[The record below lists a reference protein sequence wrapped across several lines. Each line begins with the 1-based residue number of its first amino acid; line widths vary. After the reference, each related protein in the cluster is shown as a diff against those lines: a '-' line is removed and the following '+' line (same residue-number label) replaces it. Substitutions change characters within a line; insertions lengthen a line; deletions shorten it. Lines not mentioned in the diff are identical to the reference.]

1 MATALRIEALGALPR
16 IDPAVAALAEALV
29 SLLEAGGIDAAIVDE
44 TARGAWFVCGDG
56 VRFRVPGGA
65 PLDAGRVGDAV
76 ALLDHADP
84 LLARV
89 ETILGIALDPDAV
102 EEQAPDAS
110 AILSL
115 AADAIAVTIAF
126 PISHAERPEWEQRAQ
141 ALRPMDARLP
151 VVLRVLA
158 TGPRIGITEAG
169 DLAAGDLILIG
180 ARPGTVIEGGD
191 GSVLTGQLDFASGNF
206 TLHPEGTPMAAEPAA
221 SAAPRDFAVPLTL
234 RLPDRATSAA
244 SLAALR
250 PGTAL
255 PLGPLTD
262 GMPVELLVAGR
273 LLARGEL
280 VQLGDRFA
288 VLIEER
294 AGIEDADIAAPIELD
309 AETESEAAEARA

>member
-16 IDPAVAALAEALV
+16 IDPAVVALAEALV

-44 TARGAWFVCGDG
+44 TAPGAWFVCGDG
-56 VRFRVPGGA
+56 VRFRVPGGV

-84 LLARV
+84 LLARI
-89 ETILGIALDPDAV
+89 EAILGITLDPDAV
-102 EEQAPDAS
+102 EEHAPDAS

-126 PISHAERPEWEQRAQ
+126 PISHAERPEWEQQAQ
-141 ALRPMDARLP
+141 ALRPVDARLP

-169 DLAAGDLILIG
+169 DLAAGDLVLIG
-180 ARPGTVIEGGD
+180 ARPGTVIERGD
-191 GSVLTGQLDFASGNF
+191 GSVLSGQLDFASGNF
-206 TLHPEGTPMAAEPAA
+206 TLHPEGTSMAAEPAA

-294 AGIEDADIAAPIELD
+294 AGIEDADIAVPIELD
-309 AETESEAAEARA
+309 ADVESEAAEARA

>member
-1 MATALRIEALGALPR
+1 MATALRLDALTGLPR
-16 IDPAVAALAEALV
+16 IDADAAALAESLIALF
-29 SLLEAGGIDAAIVDE
+29 EDDGI
-44 TARGAWFVCGDG
+44 GASIEKDSPPGPWFVCAGG
-56 VRFRVPGGA
+56 VRFRVTGGP
-65 PLDAGRVGDAV
+65 PLSPERIGDAI
-76 ALLDHADP
+76 ALLDRADP

-89 ETILGIALDPDAV
+89 EAVLGIALEPGAV
-102 EEQAPDAS
+102 EVSESPRCVVLA
-110 AILSL
+110 L
-115 AADAIAVTIAF
+115 AAEGVAATIAF
-126 PISHAERPEWEQRAQ
+126 AADHPERAAWEARAL
-141 ALRPMDARLP
+141 ALRPADARLP

-158 TGPRIGITEAG
+158 AGPRLGVAETGA
-169 DLAAGDLILIG
+169 LAAGDLVLIG
-180 ARPGTVIEGGD
+180 ARPAAVLEASD
-191 GSVLTGQLDFASGNF
+191 GSALTGQLDLATGGF
-206 TLHPEGTPMAAEPAA
+206 TLHPEGDPMASEPAA
-221 SAAPRDFAVPLTL
+221 SAAQRDFAVPLTV

-294 AGIEDADIAAPIELD
+294 AQIDDADSAGPVEIDPD
-309 AETESEAAEARA
+309 AAEARA